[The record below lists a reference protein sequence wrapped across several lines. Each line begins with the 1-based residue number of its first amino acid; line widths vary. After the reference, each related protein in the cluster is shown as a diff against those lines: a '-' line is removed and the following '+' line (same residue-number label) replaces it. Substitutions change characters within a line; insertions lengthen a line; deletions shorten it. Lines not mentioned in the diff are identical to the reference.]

1 MKLLGSLTS
10 PFVRKAR
17 IVLAEKKIEY
27 SFELDNPWDEKSRV
41 PDANPLGKV
50 PVLVLEDDSTLFDS
64 RVIVEFLDSVSPISR
79 LVPAN
84 NREKIEVKRWEALA
98 DGVLD
103 AAVAV
108 VLERRRPAKQRS
120 EATIK
125 RQMEK
130 IERGLAVMS
139 RDLADK
145 PWCTGNAFTLADIA
159 CGVALG
165 YLDFRHGEYDWR
177 VLYPNL
183 ARLAAKL
190 AERPLC
196 GYRRAMPRG
205 RGKFEIGINAAAG
218 MLTSWSRW
226 HNAGRWTVRCRAATV
241 DRSPKPRGQVLE
253 QAQKRIVTLL
263 SAGNRSCHFRNRRS
277 PARPEQ
283 LVKQRQAA
291 MTLVGSTLSVGRHG
305 AGQGSV

>member
-17 IVLAEKKIEY
+17 IVLAEKKIDY
-27 SFELDNPWDEKSRV
+27 TFELENPWDDKSRV

-79 LVPAN
+79 LIPSN

-103 AAVAV
+103 AAVAIV
-108 VLERRRPAKQRS
+108 MERHRPVKQKS

-125 RQMEK
+125 RQMDK

-139 RDLADK
+139 RDLDDK

-165 YLDFRHGEYDWR
+165 YLDFRHGSYDWR
-177 VLYPNL
+177 VLHANL
-183 ARLAAKL
+183 AKLAAKL
-190 AERPLC
+190 AERSSF
-196 GYRRAMPRG
+196 ADTVPR
-205 RGKFEIGINAAAG
+205 E
-218 MLTSWSRW
+218 
-226 HNAGRWTVRCRAATV
+226 
-241 DRSPKPRGQVLE
+241 PP
-253 QAQKRIVTLL
+253 
-263 SAGNRSCHFRNRRS
+263 
-277 PARPEQ
+277 PADSKTR
-283 LVKQRQAA
+283 K
-291 MTLVGSTLSVGRHG
+291 
-305 AGQGSV
+305 